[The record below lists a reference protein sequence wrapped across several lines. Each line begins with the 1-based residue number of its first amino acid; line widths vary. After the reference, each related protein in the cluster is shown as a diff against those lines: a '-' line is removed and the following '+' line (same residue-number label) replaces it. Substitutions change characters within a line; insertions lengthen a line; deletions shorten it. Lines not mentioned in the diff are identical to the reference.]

1 MDEDSSWQR
10 SRLMPYAIG
19 VADALR
25 GIVGENLERLEKH
38 LPTHS
43 T

>member
-1 MDEDSSWQR
+1 
-10 SRLMPYAIG
+10 MPYAIG

-25 GIVGENLERLEKH
+25 GIVGENLERIEKVI
-38 LPTHS
+38 PSAS

>member
-1 MDEDSSWQR
+1 MDEDASWKR
-10 SRLMPYAIG
+10 SRLLPYAVG

-25 GIVGENLERLEKH
+25 GIVGENLDRLDKKH
-38 LPTHS
+38 PVS

>member
-1 MDEDSSWQR
+1 
-10 SRLMPYAIG
+10 MPYAIG

-25 GIVGENLERLEKH
+25 GIVGEKLERLEKS
-38 LPTHS
+38 LPSVS